1 MDIYIFF
8 VIILFALAISDLI
21 VGVSNDA
28 VNFLV
33 SAIGSKA
40 APYWIIMTVASLG
53 ILVGATFSSGMMEVA
68 RKGIFHPGMF
78 YFHEIMIIFL
88 AVMLTDILLLD
99 LFNTFGMPT
108 STTVSIVFELLGAS
122 VAIAL
127 MKIKGDDVGAMGDY
141 INSGKALAI
150 ISGILLSVVIA
161 FSAGALVQYIT
172 RLLFS
177 FKTTRTITYYGAI
190 WGGIAITSI
199 MYFMLIKGMKGSS
212 YAAHVLKSGISIQDW
227 INTHTELIMI
237 YSLILWTVIL
247 QLLNWFFKT
256 NILKIVVLVG
266 TFALAMAFAG
276 NDLVNFIGVPLAG
289 LKSYQAWVA
298 SGQLAS
304 DYSMHALAAKVNTPT
319 YLLLIAGT
327 VMAGALIFSKKAR
340 SVTKTSTDLS
350 RQDEGEERFESS
362 GLSRSVVR
370 GALAIGNS
378 IRSVVPQK
386 LLVVI
391 GARFEQVKQDK
402 SKVEGSDFDLIRAS
416 VNLMVAS
423 ILISFAT
430 SLKLPLSTTYVTFMV
445 AMGTSLADG
454 AWGRES
460 AVYRITGVISVI
472 GGWFLT
478 AFMAFAAAFILALI
492 IWWGG
497 VYAVIGILL
506 FVIFIVYRSNVMHN
520 KKHSKIDAVNA
531 IEDNEK
537 ESTIE
542 TLLLK
547 CKSGVTELF
556 VFTPTIIESV
566 FSGFINESRKVLKK
580 QKMEADEINLKIKKQ
595 KDKLYKV
602 ISKIKLHSDETGH
615 YYVQVVDYQREL
627 SRSLTFITNPMLN
640 YVNNNH
646 KSIIE
651 VQAAE
656 LDALSEQIKKFFKQ
670 LKEIVEFA
678 QYEKLEAAIDQ
689 QNEILKLID
698 KCRKNQ
704 MKRIKQQEVGT
715 RNSMLYLNV
724 MAELRNV
731 LLYSVNIVK
740 AQRDFVKYSVIVK

>member
-1 MDIYIFF
+1 
-8 VIILFALAISDLI
+8 
-21 VGVSNDA
+21 
-28 VNFLV
+28 
-33 SAIGSKA
+33 
-40 APYWIIMTVASLG
+40 
-53 ILVGATFSSGMMEVA
+53 
-68 RKGIFHPGMF
+68 
-78 YFHEIMIIFL
+78 
-88 AVMLTDILLLD
+88 
-99 LFNTFGMPT
+99 
-108 STTVSIVFELLGAS
+108 
-122 VAIAL
+122 
-127 MKIKGDDVGAMGDY
+127 
-141 INSGKALAI
+141 
-150 ISGILLSVVIA
+150 
-161 FSAGALVQYIT
+161 
-172 RLLFS
+172 
-177 FKTTRTITYYGAI
+177 
-190 WGGIAITSI
+190 
-199 MYFMLIKGMKGSS
+199 
-212 YAAHVLKSGISIQDW
+212 
-227 INTHTELIMI
+227 
-237 YSLILWTVIL
+237 
-247 QLLNWFFKT
+247 
-256 NILKIVVLVG
+256 
-266 TFALAMAFAG
+266 
-276 NDLVNFIGVPLAG
+276 
-289 LKSYQAWVA
+289 
-298 SGQLAS
+298 
-304 DYSMHALAAKVNTPT
+304 
-319 YLLLIAGT
+319 
-327 VMAGALIFSKKAR
+327 
-340 SVTKTSTDLS
+340 
-350 RQDEGEERFESS
+350 
-362 GLSRSVVR
+362 
-370 GALAIGNS
+370 
-378 IRSVVPQK
+378 
-386 LLVVI
+386 
-391 GARFEQVKQDK
+391 
-402 SKVEGSDFDLIRAS
+402 
-416 VNLMVAS
+416 
-423 ILISFAT
+423 
-430 SLKLPLSTTYVTFMV
+430 
-445 AMGTSLADG
+445 
-454 AWGRES
+454 
-460 AVYRITGVISVI
+460 
-472 GGWFLT
+472 
-478 AFMAFAAAFILALI
+478 
-492 IWWGG
+492 
-497 VYAVIGILL
+497 
-506 FVIFIVYRSNVMHN
+506 MHN